1 MADLRDVDLNLLIL
15 FQHLLEDRNLSAVA
29 RRLDLSQPAVSN
41 ALRRLRLAFG
51 DELFVRTAQ
60 GMLPTPRAQRLSGPV
75 SEALAMLSQ
84 ALQDQDAFDAATSTR
99 RFRVAMTDVGEIHF
113 MPRLMEV
120 CVQVAPQVRIDSVR
134 VQGPDLPRE
143 MEAGRVDLAIGAF
156 DEMGAGTLQRML
168 FRQGY
173 ATLFRQAHPSAHQ
186 GMGLKAF
193 RAERHL
199 IVSRAAPYGQVNQS
213 MERAG
218 VPLAEHFSVPHFSAV
233 PYIVSATDLLATV
246 PEKLAASAAQPFGL
260 RYMTPPVKVPALQTN
275 MYWQRR
281 YHRDGGNQWLRA
293 LIVNAFAVGSTPA

>member
-15 FQHLLEDRNLSAVA
+15 FQHLLEDRSLSAVA

-60 GMLPTPRAQRLSGPV
+60 GMLPTPRAQRLAGPV

-246 PEKLAASAAQPFGL
+246 PKNWRPA
-260 RYMTPPVKVPALQTN
+260 PPSHSVCAT
-275 MYWQRR
+275 
-281 YHRDGGNQWLRA
+281 
-293 LIVNAFAVGSTPA
+293 

>member
-60 GMLPTPRAQRLSGPV
+60 GMLPTPRAQRLAGPV

-143 MEAGRVDLAIGAF
+143 MEAGRVDLAIGA
-156 DEMGAGTLQRML
+156 
-168 FRQGY
+168 
-173 ATLFRQAHPSAHQ
+173 
-186 GMGLKAF
+186 
-193 RAERHL
+193 
-199 IVSRAAPYGQVNQS
+199 
-213 MERAG
+213 
-218 VPLAEHFSVPHFSAV
+218 
-233 PYIVSATDLLATV
+233 
-246 PEKLAASAAQPFGL
+246 
-260 RYMTPPVKVPALQTN
+260 
-275 MYWQRR
+275 
-281 YHRDGGNQWLRA
+281 
-293 LIVNAFAVGSTPA
+293 